1 RSIFT
6 VTAVVS
12 PHFFAQPSRYVS
24 KSGTKCLHCSM
35 FRLPLSFG
43 PVPIP
48 VAPVAPLGDALAPP
62 PGPPACC
69 PIHEARTGTAAA
81 ATAPLRSVRRLMPS
95 VVRSLVTSTSRTCS
109 RESIPA
115 AGAKRNNVSAI
126 RKPAAAGGLRLLDGD
141 RIGRGGKPDRR
152 GRPAGPRVED
162 RDAVAVG
169 GEGVQRGVV
178 GRNGESAEGAALC
191 EGRAQRQVGGVDQ
204 EDPFLAEGV
213 EPISVG

>member
-1 RSIFT
+1 MRSIFT
-6 VTAVVS
+6 VTPLVS

-24 KSGTKCLHCSM
+24 KSGTKWLHWRM

-43 PVPIP
+43 RVPTP

-69 PIHEARTGTAAA
+69 PIHEARTGAAA
-81 ATAPLRSVRRLMPS
+81 AAAAPLRSVRRLMPS

-126 RKPAAAGGLRLLDGD
+126 RKPAAAGGYGFWTA
-141 RIGRGGKPDRR
+141 IESAEEASPS
-152 GRPAGPRVED
+152 V
-162 RDAVAVG
+162 
-169 GEGVQRGVV
+169 VV
-178 GRNGESAEGAALC
+178 GRPVRASRTATLLPSAA
-191 EGRAQRQVGGVDQ
+191 RA
-204 EDPFLAEGV
+204 
-213 EPISVG
+213 